1 MYSRNRFIILTGVIL
16 CFVCLPPI
24 EAQDDTSKAIAGLIK
39 VSEKIDKGNN
49 NLSPQTEFAVA
60 WEKIPVATRKNPD
73 VLYCYAL
80 VRMKHSLESF
90 SILNLIKKHK
100 KDYPYL
106 AKSHIYSAFEN
117 KGAVT
122 ACNLITTY
130 VRDALINNKQSEFTY
145 WAVVMIETLARDNKI
160 RFQLRNLLASPT
172 YVAFKQNNRKLDN
185 LLIIAGIELEKQQ
198 LNDINTLPQ
207 KIIDAKQ
214 KLKKETKRYV
224 KKREELLDEVNKNIR
239 FLKKFIPPVYIN
251 GNINGMQPDPYYG
264 FVSSFKYGTVK
275 RFVTGQHWV
284 PQPYTIEF
292 TKVVDFNPPHKLYEA
307 GSIEFKDR
315 YLTAVNGSLRPM
327 IIEGLTHR
335 KDLFQLDLNMG
346 TFLSNFKLKYKDALI
361 DPKLSQN
368 LKETSRT
375 FQENRVQFSSLAAL
389 DNKQKQQ
396 ESRTLKLL
404 AEKLLP
410 LIDFSVKKELEKF
423 QAVQP

>member
-1 MYSRNRFIILTGVIL
+1 MYSKNRFIIFTGVIL

-24 EAQDDTSKAIAGLIK
+24 EAQDDTSRAIASLIK

-49 NLSPQTEFAVA
+49 KLDPQTEFSVA
-60 WEKIPVATRKNPD
+60 WENIPVAARKNLD

-117 KGAVT
+117 KGAVA

-214 KLKKETKRYV
+214 KLKKETKRYD
-224 KKREELLDEVNKNIR
+224 KERGELSDKLINNQNFLRNNIPFVTVNGI
-239 FLKKFIPPVYIN
+239 YT
-251 GNINGMQPDPYYG
+251 MQPDPYYG
-264 FVSSFKYGTVK
+264 FVSSFQYGTTT
-275 RFVTGQHWV
+275 RFLTNQHWV
-284 PQPYTIEF
+284 PEPYKIEF
-292 TKVVDFNPPHKLYEA
+292 TKVVDFSNGKLYEA
-307 GSIEFKDR
+307 VEIFGKDL
-315 YLTAVNGSLRPM
+315 YLTVVNGRLRQTV
-327 IIEGLTHR
+327 IDGLTLR
-335 KDLFQLDLNMG
+335 KDLYQLDLNMG

-368 LKETSRT
+368 LKDTART
-375 FQENRVQFSSLAAL
+375 FQENRAQFSSLVAL

-410 LIDFSVKKELEKF
+410 LIDFSVEKELEKF
-423 QAVQP
+423 QVMQP

>member
-1 MYSRNRFIILTGVIL
+1 MYSKNRFIIFTGVIL

-49 NLSPQTEFAVA
+49 NLSPQTEFTAA
-60 WEKIPVATRKNPD
+60 WKKIPVAAKSDPD

-80 VRMKHSLESF
+80 VRMKHSVESF
-90 SILNLIKKHK
+90 SILNLIKKHQ

-117 KGAVT
+117 KGAVA

-160 RFQLRNLLASPT
+160 RFQLRDLLASPT
-172 YVAFKQNNRKLDN
+172 YVAFKENNRKLDN

-207 KIIDAKQ
+207 KIINAKQ

-224 KKREELLDEVNKNIR
+224 KEREELVKKISQIKLYLGIR
-239 FLKKFIPPVYIN
+239 IPSVYIN
-251 GNINGMQPDPYYG
+251 GSIYGTQPDPYYG

-275 RFVTGQHWV
+275 RFVTGQNWV

-307 GSIEFKDR
+307 VSIDGKDE
-315 YLTAVNGSLRPM
+315 YLTAVNGILRPM
-327 IIEGLTHR
+327 IIDGLKHR
-335 KDLFQLDLNMG
+335 KDLFQLDLNRG
-346 TFLSNFKLKYKDALI
+346 IFLSNFKLKYKDALI
-361 DPKLSQN
+361 DPKLSQL

-375 FQENRVQFSSLAAL
+375 FQENRVEFSSLAAL
-389 DNKQKQQ
+389 DNKQKEQ
-396 ESRTLKLL
+396 ERLTLKLL

-410 LIDFSVKKELEKF
+410 LIDFSATRELEKF
-423 QAVQP
+423 QAMRP